1 MDNATQKYLLYKQF
15 VAWNCDRCTVA
26 PFTDCLRSLVYQEF
40 IKEQEYFKNM
50 SNEINIFIPKYECRT
65 NKMAKSEQNKKKI
78 SLYINLKNAATK
90 KLRLR
95 MWGHAVEEY
104 LYVLGQARRTCQ
116 SIWS

>member
-1 MDNATQKYLLYKQF
+1 MLPCSQT
-15 VAWNCDRCTVA
+15 A

-65 NKMAKSEQNKKKI
+65 NKMAKSEQNNSKI

-95 MWGHAVEEY
+95 IWGHAVEEY